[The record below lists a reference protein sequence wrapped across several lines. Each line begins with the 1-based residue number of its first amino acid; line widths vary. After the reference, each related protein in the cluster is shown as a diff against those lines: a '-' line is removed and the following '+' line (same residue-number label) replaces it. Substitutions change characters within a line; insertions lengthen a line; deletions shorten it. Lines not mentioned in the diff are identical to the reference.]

1 MLSEA
6 DTGVERSAI
15 CVRQCHRIPPQ
26 QHKAQKRLLHSHP
39 SFLLQIPT
47 SWCLQRAHPD
57 SPFNQCDTMTAPN
70 TPANIAYGAVTVFS
84 SVDEAQQ
91 TYDVLA
97 KHKDVKELDT
107 A

>member
-1 MLSEA
+1 
-6 DTGVERSAI
+6 
-15 CVRQCHRIPPQ
+15 
-26 QHKAQKRLLHSHP
+26 
-39 SFLLQIPT
+39 
-47 SWCLQRAHPD
+47 
-57 SPFNQCDTMTAPN
+57 MTAPN